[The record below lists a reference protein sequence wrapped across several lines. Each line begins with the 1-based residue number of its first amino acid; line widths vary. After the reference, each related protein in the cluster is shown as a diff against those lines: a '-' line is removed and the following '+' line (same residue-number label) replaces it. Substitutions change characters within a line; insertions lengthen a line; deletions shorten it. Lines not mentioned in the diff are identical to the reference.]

1 MELRVIVAY
10 LFGLGLLYLIAR
22 LLALPVRIVVRLV
35 VNVLA
40 GALLLA
46 VVNFLG
52 RFVLGVYVPIN
63 PVTALVAGL
72 LGLPGVA
79 LLVALQ
85 YLLL

>member
-10 LFGLGLLYLIAR
+10 LFGVGLLYLIAR

>member
-52 RFVLGVYVPIN
+52 RSVLGVYVPIN